1 MVYKIILGDC
11 EVKLEQLQI
20 DPLFKGVHLTFL
32 DPPFNQ
38 NKEYTSHNDAM
49 PEEAY
54 WQWMN
59 RICQKIFTMTAPG
72 GALYFMQREKN
83 TAQVLNTLHVTG
95 WTFQNLIIWKKL
107 TSAVPNSLRF
117 GKQYQILAFA
127 TKGDQPRVFNR
138 LRIDVPPP
146 PNYKIEREN
155 GIYVTDIWDDIRELT
170 SGYFAGDEAI
180 RVSHGVAFTK
190 EGDRFHKQQTPI
202 RLLMRIILASSLPRD
217 IILDPFAGTGVT
229 AIVAEQLARD
239 SFSIELDPQNIDV
252 IKKRLLLKRP
262 ADDLSPFL
270 EYYQYT
276 DHLESLLP
284 NYSKKPSPKKFMKSI
299 EDFLIK

>member
-11 EVKLEQLQI
+11 ETELEKIQI

-38 NKEYTSHNDAM
+38 NKEYHRHNDAM
-49 PEEAY
+49 PEERY
-54 WQWMN
+54 WQWMQK
-59 RICQKIFTMTAPG
+59 ICQKIFALTVPG

-83 TAQVLNTLHVTG
+83 TEYVLHTLYITG

-117 GKQYQILAFA
+117 GKHYQILAFA

-138 LRIDVPPP
+138 LRIDVPLP
-146 PNYKIEREN
+146 PNYKTERET
-155 GIYVTDIWDDIRELT
+155 GVYVTDVWDDIRELT
-170 SGYFAGDEAI
+170 SGYLAGDEAI
-180 RVSHGVAFTK
+180 RISHGVAFTK
-190 EGDRFHKQQTPI
+190 DGDRFHKQQTPI
-202 RLLMRIILASSLPRD
+202 RLLMRIILSSSLPHD
-217 IILDPFAGTGVT
+217 VVLDPFAGTGVT
-229 AIVAEQLARD
+229 AVVTEQLARD
-239 SFSIELDPQNIDV
+239 SLSIELDPQNIEV
-252 IKKRLLLKRP
+252 LKKRLLLKRP

-276 DHLESLLP
+276 DHLESILP
-284 NYSKKPSPKKFMKSI
+284 NYSKKSVTKKSMKSI
-299 EDFLIK
+299 EDFI